1 MVQFSQTVHNL
12 FPSVYEVPTMK
23 RLFAGLMAASVLL
36 SSVSFATP
44 IGGNSVTVTA
54 VTPGTAATRL
64 GKAEDGAHTSGDVGV
79 MGLGVRVDTM
89 ATQAGTTGDYAPLQL
104 DANGRL
110 RVYEQTAAAD
120 GDSAFSVLSAT
131 ATGTTT
137 LTAAATLTSL
147 QMTDQHATTDFWVK
161 IYDKATAAT
170 QADTPVARYFVNA
183 QTARD
188 FVLGTKGLKLT
199 AGLSVRCVTEA
210 ADSGTTA
217 AGSNEC
223 TVNGTYK

>member
-1 MVQFSQTVHNL
+1 
-12 FPSVYEVPTMK
+12 MK
-23 RLFAGLMAASVLL
+23 RLLAGLMAASVLL

-89 ATQAGTTGDYAPLQL
+89 ATQAGTTGDYAPVQF

-110 RVYEQTAAAD
+110 RVFEQGTAAD
-120 GDSAFSVLSAT
+120 GDTAFRVLSAT

-137 LTAAATLTSL
+137 ATAAATLSSL
-147 QMTDQHATTDFWVK
+147 QMSNQAASTDHYVK

-170 QADTPVARYFVNA
+170 QADTPVVTYFVNA

-188 FVLGTKGLKLT
+188 IALPKGLKLT
-199 AGLSVRCVTEA
+199 AGLSIRCVAEA